1 MKCCKILCVFILF
14 ALLSCEKKIENFS
27 PTTKLDRILKNDD
40 FSRVYYDF
48 RIENP
53 YLTYLLKDQV
63 SFIKFVNEVETNDLV
78 LLTECE
84 KPMIRCFAF
93 KALIEQNYPKIREML
108 FRHKHDNEKVEYL
121 AGRCIRMDISV
132 KNYMLEQLSPFSG
145 NKYSFNRS
153 EYKEIQKEFWEE

>member
-1 MKCCKILCVFILF
+1 MKCYKIFYVFLLF
-14 ALLSCEKKIENFS
+14 TLLSCEKKIENFS
-27 PTTKLDRILKNDD
+27 PTTKLDGILKNDD
-40 FSRVYYDF
+40 LSKVYYDF

-53 YLTYLLKDQV
+53 YLSYLLKDRA
-63 SFIKFVNEVETNDLV
+63 SFKKFVNEVETNDLV

-108 FRHKHDNEKVEYL
+108 FRHKYDNEKVEYL

-132 KNYMLEQLSPFSG
+132 KNYMLQQLSPFSG

-153 EYKEIQKEFWEE
+153 EYREIQKEFREE